1 MRWIITNLV
10 TAFWA
15 CLLGLVLTYIAS
27 QLEQLTPNYG
37 VGAVISIV
45 VALIASNSINA
56 INKMSSPKENAKIK
70 HDEN

>member
-15 CLLGLVLTYIAS
+15 LCLGLVLTYIAS
-27 QLEQLTPNYG
+27 QLEQLTPNYA
-37 VGAVISIV
+37 VGGIVAVV

-56 INKMSSPKENAKIK
+56 INKMASPKDQQSVKDN
-70 HDEN
+70 DN